1 MSISTGLPQRYFR
14 KSEKERVH
22 DDGGNPFSV
31 VNVELGAFEN
41 RNQTTDTAKTKQSKS
56 VFDGVKRWVR
66 WWGVRYESRHQP
78 SMTFIVISMLE
89 RWNVYQAPTRV
100 WKREEHK
107 VGVTSALG
115 EHAQTTTGTARST
128 ADVSGS

>member
-22 DDGGNPFSV
+22 DDESKPLSV
-31 VNVELGAFEN
+31 VNVELRVFEN

-78 SMTFIVISMLE
+78 SMMFIVISMSE

-100 WKREEHK
+100 WKREELK

-128 ADVSGS
+128 ADVLGS